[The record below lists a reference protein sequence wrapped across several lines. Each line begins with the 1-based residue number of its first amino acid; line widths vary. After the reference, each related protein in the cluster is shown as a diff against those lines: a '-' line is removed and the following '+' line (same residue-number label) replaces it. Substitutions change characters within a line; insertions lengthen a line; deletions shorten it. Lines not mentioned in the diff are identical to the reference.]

1 MQVFLA
7 KYLHIDAHSD
17 IRMPITVPV
26 SASMSFYVMTNT
38 YTYLLSQVHILLSQ
52 LQIHANTGTYM
63 QINTVGIGYLHF
75 SIEYLQVGISSLS
88 LHYV

>member
-1 MQVFLA
+1 MQVFFA

-26 SASMSFYVMTNT
+26 SASMSSYVMTNT

-63 QINTVGIGYLHF
+63 QIKHCRYRIPTCQY
-75 SIEYLQVGISSLS
+75 
-88 LHYV
+88 